1 MKDQQV
7 ENSRKPVYRNEDLW
21 MLKRQLLAHV
31 ANVTKSAAAN
41 LINGGLTV
49 AVFSDMLSLTELSG
63 GFAVLLALVIWRF
76 NLAQQVITTGAEEQQ
91 YLSLARKIT
100 ANATLMGMLWGTVTG
115 YMLYAGGSEH
125 QLFAGIIGAGMVSS
139 GAITYRTLPSA
150 ATIYMV
156 VVSIGSLVGLLSLGQ
171 GPANAAAGLLFCFI
185 FVLVSNVRENAHRFR
200 ISNNRERALAK
211 SSDTIQ
217 LLLNDYTEQ
226 GSDWLIELGP
236 GERIVNPSIRFA
248 SAASRQVETLENKRL
263 VSLFDE
269 GPDRNL
275 LEEHLVQKRAFRRHV
290 VSLTVNG
297 ERRWWMVSARPIA
310 EDTIVFRAVV
320 NDITEQRRAEERVN
334 YMAHYDGLTNL
345 PNRFLFNDTV
355 YRSLSA
361 DKGVGGLL
369 YLDLDNFK
377 AINDTLGH
385 SVGDQLLQGVARRLE
400 ESVTGSETV
409 ARLSGDEFAILVPA
423 SRLDKIS
430 DIADSIIKFLGKPFS
445 LNDHD
450 VVVGVSIGMAQAP
463 DHADDVEH
471 LIRNADLALYSAKSS
486 GRNRAVMF
494 EAGMDE
500 AAQMRRMIEL
510 DLRSALGKGEMRL
523 HYQPL
528 INVESGDTTGYEAL
542 IRWEHPTRGIVM
554 PTTFIPVAEDTGMI
568 VQIGEWVIRQALHDL
583 SAWEPHISVSV
594 NLSPV
599 QMRSTT
605 LISTIVSALA
615 HSGVAAERLCI
626 EITENVL
633 MQDSDANIE
642 TLHKIR
648 SLGVQIALDDFG
660 TGYSSLN
667 YLRSF
672 PFSKIKIDR
681 CFISEID
688 SREDCQAIV
697 RSVVGLANSL
707 GMTTTAEGVERSEQ
721 FDSLRKEG
729 CSEVQGFLYSQAVP
743 IEELTNLRLPKTT
756 EQARLVQMEEARRAA
771 EANTVKIGDGVW
783 NELGRKS
790 A

>member
-1 MKDQQV
+1 V
-7 ENSRKPVYRNEDLW
+7 EYSRRPVYRREDLW
-21 MLKRQLLAHV
+21 MLKRQLIAHV
-31 ANVTKSAAAN
+31 ANVRQSALAN
-41 LINGGLTV
+41 LMNGCLTV
-49 AVFSDMLSLTELSG
+49 AVFSDMLSLSMLSA
-63 GFAVLLALVIWRF
+63 GFFVLLTLVTWRF
-76 NLAQQVITTGAEEQQ
+76 NLAQQVIQLNIDETR
-91 YLSLARKIT
+91 YLFLSNKIT
-100 ANATLMGMLWGTVTG
+100 LNAALMGSLWGAVTG
-115 YMLYAGGSEH
+115 YMLYSGGPEH

-139 GAITYRTLPSA
+139 GAITYRTLPTA
-150 ATIYMV
+150 ATVYITAAA
-156 VVSIGSLVGLLSLGQ
+156 IGSLFGLLSLGQ
-171 GPANAAAGLLFCFI
+171 GPANAAAGLLFCFL
-185 FVLVSNVRENAHRFR
+185 FVLISNVRENADRFKV
-200 ISNNRERALAK
+200 SNNRERALAK

-236 GERIVNPSIRFA
+236 GERVVNPSARFA
-248 SAASRQVETLENKRL
+248 SAASRQAETLENKRL
-263 VSLFDE
+263 PTLLDE
-269 GPDRNL
+269 GADRDL
-275 LEEHLVQKRAFRRHV
+275 LEEHFLQKRAFRRHV
-290 VSLTVNG
+290 VSLTING
-297 ERRWWMVSARPIA
+297 DRRWWMISARPTK
-310 EDTIVFRAVV
+310 EDGIIFRCVV

-345 PNRFLFNDTV
+345 PNRFLFNDTL
-355 YRSLSA
+355 YRTLSA
-361 DKGVGGLL
+361 DAGVAGLL

-400 ESVTGSETV
+400 ECVTGAEIV

-423 SRLDKIS
+423 SRIDKMS
-430 DIADSIIKFLGKPFS
+430 DIAAAIIDFLGKPFS

-450 VVVGVSIGMAQAP
+450 VVVGVSIGMAIAP
-463 DHADDVEH
+463 DHADSGED
-471 LIRNADLALYSAKSS
+471 LIRNADLALYAAKSS
-486 GRNRAVMF
+486 GRNRSVLF

-500 AAQMRRMIEL
+500 AAQTRRMIEL

-528 INVESGDTTGYEAL
+528 VNVESGETTGYEAL

-554 PTTFIPVAEDTGMI
+554 PATFIPVAEDTGMI

-583 SAWEPHISVSV
+583 AGWEPHISVSV

-599 QMRSTT
+599 QMRSAT

-615 HSGVAAERLCI
+615 HSGVSADRLCM
-626 EITENVL
+626 EITESVL

-743 IEELTNLRLPKTT
+743 VEELTNLRLSKTT
-756 EQARLVQMEEARRAA
+756 EQARLVQMEEARRMAETKAA
-771 EANTVKIGDGVW
+771 DTDKGEWDD
-783 NELGRKS
+783 LGRKS

>member
-1 MKDQQV
+1 M
-7 ENSRKPVYRNEDLW
+7 RPVYRSDDLW
-21 MLKRQLLAHV
+21 MLKRQLMAHI
-31 ANVTKSAAAN
+31 ANVPKSAIAN
-41 LINGGLTV
+41 VINGCLTV
-49 AVFSDMLSLTELSG
+49 IVFSDMLSLTQLSG
-63 GFAVLLALVIWRF
+63 GFGVLLALVLWRF
-76 NLAQQVITTGAEEQQ
+76 NLARQVTRSAQDQSKYIN
-91 YLSLARKIT
+91 LNRKIT
-100 ANATLMGMLWGTVTG
+100 GNAILMGLFWGAATG
-115 YMLYAGGSEH
+115 YMLYAGGPEH
-125 QLFAGIIGAGMVSS
+125 QLYAGIIGAGMVSS
-139 GAITYRTLPSA
+139 GAITYRTLPVA
-150 ATIYMV
+150 ATSYILV
-156 VVSIGSLVGLLSLGQ
+156 VATGSMAGLLSLGQ
-171 GPANAAAGLLFCFI
+171 GPANAAGGLLFCFI
-185 FVLVSNVRENAHRFR
+185 FVLVGNIRENAHRFK

-236 GERIVNPSIRFA
+236 GERIVNPSTRFA
-248 SAASRQVETLENKRL
+248 SAASRQIETLENKRL
-263 VSLFDE
+263 LLLFDA
-269 GPDRNL
+269 GADRDL

-290 VSLTVNG
+290 VSLTING
-297 ERRWWMVSARPIA
+297 ERRWWMISARPSQDEGI
-310 EDTIVFRAVV
+310 IFRGVV
-320 NDITEQRRAEERVN
+320 NDITEQRRAEERVS

-355 YRSLSA
+355 YRALSA
-361 DKGVGGLL
+361 DKGICGLL

-385 SVGDQLLQGVARRLE
+385 SVGDQLLQGVSRRLE
-400 ESVTGSETV
+400 ECISGAETV
-409 ARLSGDEFAILVPA
+409 ARLSGDEFAVMVPA
-423 SRLDKIS
+423 SRIDAMAA
-430 DIADSIIKFLGKPFS
+430 IADAIIASLGKPFN

-450 VVVGVSIGMAQAP
+450 VVVGVSIGMALAP

-471 LIRNADLALYSAKSS
+471 LIRNADLALYAAKSS
-486 GRNRAVMF
+486 GRNRAVLF

-568 VQIGEWVIRQALHDL
+568 VQIGEWVIRQALDDL
-583 SAWEPHISVSV
+583 ANWEPHISVSV

-615 HSGVAAERLCI
+615 YSGVAAERLCI
-626 EITENVL
+626 EITESVL

-648 SLGVQIALDDFG
+648 ELGVQIALDDFG

-743 IEELTNLRLPKTT
+743 VEELSNLRLPRTT

-771 EANTVKIGDGVW
+771 EAKAQGSTADMDIV
-783 NELGRKS
+783 RK
-790 A
+790 AG